1 MAVFYGKSIFSL
13 ARLEP
18 MIRFFVFNVEWRRL
32 EGNTKW
38 RRNFLKECPF
48 SSTILIWLKT
58 FQLIDEIAYKQK
70 TERIM
75 QLLLL
80 SRACFSMCTPNT
92 IQRCNQTKVEVAFDV
107 RCPRAFLS
115 YNSSIRVY
123 FLLSSQKWTLDE
135 EKKKQNR
142 SNSRN
147 ERTLTLTCILPLN
160 NARAVYWSLAHW
172 QSWLLLYGKLYIPK
186 DIHSQVKRVKC

>member
-1 MAVFYGKSIFSL
+1 MKKS
-13 ARLEP
+13 
-18 MIRFFVFNVEWRRL
+18 V
-32 EGNTKW
+32 
-38 RRNFLKECPF
+38 
-48 SSTILIWLKT
+48 STILIWLKT
-58 FQLIDEIAYKQK
+58 FQKTFSFHVIDEIAYKQK

-147 ERTLTLTCILPLN
+147 ERNSYSDLHTATKQCSCSLLVVGTLTIMT
-160 NARAVYWSLAHW
+160 SLIW
-172 QSWLLLYGKLYIPK
+172 
-186 DIHSQVKRVKC
+186 

>member
-1 MAVFYGKSIFSL
+1 MTKATAYIEKS
-13 ARLEP
+13 
-18 MIRFFVFNVEWRRL
+18 V
-32 EGNTKW
+32 
-38 RRNFLKECPF
+38 
-48 SSTILIWLKT
+48 STILIWLKT

-135 EKKKQNR
+135 EKKKAEQIQQQ
-142 SNSRN
+142 
-147 ERTLTLTCILPLN
+147 E
-160 NARAVYWSLAHW
+160 WKK
-172 QSWLLLYGKLYIPK
+172 LLLWIAYW
-186 DIHSQVKRVKC
+186 C